1 MRSLAQPSLTP
12 EEYLA
17 IERKAAHKSE
27 YVNGHVFA
35 MAGASLEHNQ
45 ITFNIAVEL
54 GVQLRGRPCAAYVS
68 DLRVKVTATGLYTY
82 PDVVALC
89 GEAIFEDSAMDTLVN
104 PQVIIEVLSESTEA
118 YDRGEKF
125 AHFRR
130 LPTLTDYVLIA
141 QDKVRVEHYVRQDRQ
156 WVFSEA
162 DEWNDTIHL
171 NSIDCTLA
179 LRDIYDKVE
188 FPGTDRL
195 ETAPPADT
203 PAANAPVRRGA

>member
-1 MRSLAQPSLTP
+1 MRSLAQPSCTP

-17 IERKAAHKSE
+17 LERKATRKSE

-68 DLRVKVTATGLYTY
+68 DLRVKVAATGLYTY

-104 PQVIIEVLSESTEA
+104 PQVIIEVLSASTEA

-125 AHFRR
+125 AHYRR
-130 LPTLTDYVLIA
+130 FPTLTDYVLIA
-141 QDKVRVEHYVRQDRQ
+141 QDKVPVEHYVRQDRQ
-156 WVFSEA
+156 WVLSEA

-171 NSIDCTLA
+171 SSIDCRLA

-188 FPGTDRL
+188 FSDTDSL
-195 ETAPPADT
+195 ETVPPADT
-203 PAANAPVRRGA
+203 PAANAPVPRGA